1 MPTTIRRRHTREGRP
16 VRRHAMRYLT
26 TAQVAAGRGTGVGRA
41 GFSKELLQKGLAEGY
56 AAAGP
61 WEVERKGNTV
71 TLLHYAFPIATAKFR
86 EDVGWTVTKT
96 QGRPGYG
103 MSASDK
109 EAAWFLSTSL
119 MGWERARAEVEL
131 PKIGK
136 NPDPRLQ
143 HPTRFGSRVSPYAFV
158 DETRAGYLAQVGVQ
172 LERLPFGP
180 GTPFPARRGRKV

>member
-1 MPTTIRRRHTREGRP
+1 